1 MTRTT
6 TKPMTAMS
14 VALLPRAGGGVAA
27 AFAGPSAGRD
37 VLAGRAAAAG
47 DEGCGAGDFLG
58 TFFPTTVAAR
68 FQSSPWLCPAS
79 LIPTTAPHFEQ
90 KAWPAAT
97 AAPHF

>member
-14 VALLPRAGGGVAA
+14 VALLPRAGGGGAA
-27 AFAGPSAGRD
+27 AFAGPGAGRD
-37 VLAGRAAAAG
+37 APAGRAAAA
-47 DEGCGAGDFLG
+47 EGFGAGDLG

-68 FQSSPWLCPAS
+68 FQSSPWLSPAS
-79 LIPTTAPHFEQ
+79 LIPTTAPHFGQ

>member
-14 VALLPRAGGGVAA
+14 VALLPRAGGVAS
-27 AFAGPSAGRD
+27 AFAGPGAGRD
-37 VLAGRAAAAG
+37 APAGRAAAAG
-47 DEGCGAGDFLG
+47 DEGFGAGDLG

-79 LIPTTAPHFEQ
+79 LIPTTAPHFGQ